1 MAHAQ
6 SAWVL
11 WRYFLPTDNP
21 EVNDAPLWQAQ
32 PKTTTKE
39 QCESEVKEYR
49 ALDPDKLLLDSTGRA
64 YRIECFC
71 VPDTVDRAGRRGSEA
86 SGTSSMRRCPAIG
99 GAYPF
104 PVIRANLSV
113 PAPRPYPLALSGVE
127 TPVNL
132 AFVEATDALGVAD
145 GVLETGP
152 HRR

>member
-1 MAHAQ
+1 MTRLPRRAALFVTFSLLTAATTAHAQ

-39 QCESEVKEYR
+39 QCESEAKEYR

-71 VPDTVDRAGRRGSEA
+71 VPDTVDLRRPKGK
-86 SGTSSMRRCPAIG
+86 
-99 GAYPF
+99 
-104 PVIRANLSV
+104 
-113 PAPRPYPLALSGVE
+113 
-127 TPVNL
+127 
-132 AFVEATDALGVAD
+132 
-145 GVLETGP
+145 
-152 HRR
+152 